1 MDMSGNVTAG
11 RMVRA
16 AREKLGLSQTALG
29 AALGRTRQWVWRL
42 ETASDPKAHWP
53 VGLTP
58 NLAAVLQISPRDL
71 LTAAGIPEEDWPD
84 LSSMSSNG
92 ANLVVIEAT
101 GLTERQINLLRSI
114 AEEFRSRNLDHQGFY
129 DAD

>member
-1 MDMSGNVTAG
+1 MSGNAKAG

-16 AREKLGLSQTALG
+16 AREQLGMSQSELG

-42 ETASDPKAHWP
+42 ETGNDPRARWP

-58 NLAAVLQISPRDL
+58 LLAAVLQISPRDL
-71 LTAAGIPEEDWPD
+71 LIAAGVPEENWPN
-84 LSSMSSNG
+84 LASVSSNG
-92 ANLVVIEAT
+92 TNLVVIEAT

-114 AEEFRSRNLDHQGFY
+114 AEEFRSRDLDHEGFY

>member
-1 MDMSGNVTAG
+1 MSGNVMAG

-16 AREKLGLSQTALG
+16 ARESLGMSQTDLG

-42 ETASDPKAHWP
+42 ETASDPKARWP

-58 NLAAVLQISPRDL
+58 LLAAVLQISPRDL
-71 LTAAGIPEEDWPD
+71 LIAAGIPEENWPD
-84 LSSMSSNG
+84 LASVSSNG
-92 ANLVVIEAT
+92 TNLVVIEAT

-114 AEEFRSRNLDHQGFY
+114 AEEFRSRDLDHEGFY